1 MNESELDDIISHAL
15 YDQLYNE
22 LPAKY
27 NLVGVALVLSL
38 MSSPELIRKLEE
50 NSFYLYEYVV
60 TGEALFSENGNIPS
74 TDEILEITL
83 ETTLDMSSF
92 EEAEDPILQS
102 TEEATLFPLH
112 QMESSLVTTPTDDNV
127 GEVTGGQNYALFLMI
142 LIPVALLTAG
152 SAFYRKTTEKRVAE
166 DGKNIEVSRYGF
178 EIIFDVFSHSN
189 SSRLNLCI
197 TQATVPDTVT
207 DEMDGSG
214 ILMVDSNLSGS
225 TDSNNEEDD
234 SESLM
239 KSMKTKM
246 KSSKSRKASKRAVA
260 DSYSSEE
267 GNYERR
273 SRYREET
280 LFSPSMSGSGSYET
294 EEDSFGC
301 IDPRAMKEDIQD
313 EIEVAFDCGFG
324 SNY

>member
-1 MNESELDDIISHAL
+1 M
-15 YDQLYNE
+15 
-22 LPAKY
+22 
-27 NLVGVALVLSL
+27 
-38 MSSPELIRKLEE
+38 
-50 NSFYLYEYVV
+50 
-60 TGEALFSENGNIPS
+60 
-74 TDEILEITL
+74 
-83 ETTLDMSSF
+83 
-92 EEAEDPILQS
+92 
-102 TEEATLFPLH
+102 
-112 QMESSLVTTPTDDNV
+112 
-127 GEVTGGQNYALFLMI
+127 
-142 LIPVALLTAG
+142 
-152 SAFYRKTTEKRVAE
+152 
-166 DGKNIEVSRYGF
+166 
-178 EIIFDVFSHSN
+178 
-189 SSRLNLCI
+189 
-197 TQATVPDTVT
+197 QATVPDTVT
-207 DEMDGSG
+207 DEIDGLG